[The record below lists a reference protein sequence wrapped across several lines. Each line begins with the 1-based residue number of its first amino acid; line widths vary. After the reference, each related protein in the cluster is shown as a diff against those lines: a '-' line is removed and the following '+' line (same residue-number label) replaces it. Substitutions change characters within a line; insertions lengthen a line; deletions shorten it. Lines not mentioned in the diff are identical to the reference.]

1 MEREIIILMATT
13 KGRYFY
19 IAGLDR
25 NSNSW
30 VRVHSRCPNT
40 RGAIPLGRL
49 IYRDYT
55 PVHLFDVAEIKF
67 DEPDNCFEQ
76 PERLFYDESQHWRLL
91 EHITFL
97 DVIDIHGFD
106 QRELIFYNR
115 ERYVLPNELS
125 AVDNRESLL
134 LLYVNDLKVKVQQG
148 RDGKHIF
155 LNFNHDG
162 KEYSGFS
169 IGDLRLQNCY
179 KARAPGI
186 HHFADEAAVVF
197 SLSEKYRDRYYKS
210 AAQILRWR

>member
-1 MEREIIILMATT
+1 MKREIIILMAST
-13 KGRYFY
+13 KGKYFH

-25 NSNSW
+25 NSDSW
-30 VRVHSRCPNT
+30 VRVHSRYPNA
-40 RGAIPLGRL
+40 RGSIPLGRL

-55 PVHLFDVAEIKF
+55 PVRLFDVAEIKF
-67 DEPDNCFEQ
+67 DEADDCFEQ
-76 PERLFYDESQHWRLL
+76 PERLFCDASQPWRLI

-97 DVIDIHGFD
+97 DVINLHGFD
-106 QRELIFYNR
+106 RRKFIFSNQ

-134 LLYVNDLKVKVQQG
+134 LLRVCDLNVKVQQRG
-148 RDGKHIF
+148 RDKHIF
-155 LNFNHDG
+155 LNFNHEG
-162 KEYSGFS
+162 NKYSGFS

-179 KARAPGI
+179 KARAPGV

-197 SLSEKYRDRYYKS
+197 SLSEKYNDRYYKS